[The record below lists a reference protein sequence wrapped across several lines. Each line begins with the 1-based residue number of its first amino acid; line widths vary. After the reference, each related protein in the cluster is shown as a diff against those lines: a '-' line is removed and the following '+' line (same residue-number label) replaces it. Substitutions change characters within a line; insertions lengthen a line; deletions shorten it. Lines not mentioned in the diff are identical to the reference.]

1 MVGSGH
7 FVGLNTQRLFLGPT
21 VYYYYDCTLWY
32 CYTSSYLAARQEV
45 MHYIHVRVDVRVPI
59 PLDQTQR
66 QQRRS
71 EYLYWNYSYLEKMR
85 QVVAV
90 ISMHGLSFFIWVS
103 HGILILLRWIKLIG
117 LNYKWIHVFFSEVIS
132 LLMKNSAAHFFS
144 TSSQDRSD
152 ELGIK
157 WKNIYLNVCNC

>member
-32 CYTSSYLAARQEV
+32 CYASSYLATRQEV

-85 QVVAV
+85 KVVAV
-90 ISMHGLSFFIWVS
+90 ISMQGLSFFIWVS
-103 HGILILLRWIKLIG
+103 FGG
-117 LNYKWIHVFFSEVIS
+117 LNYKWIHGFFLEVIS
-132 LLMKNSAAHFFS
+132 LLMKNSAAHFFF

-157 WKNIYLNVCNC
+157 WKKYLFKCL